1 MKKRFQEWFY
11 TLLTN
16 DKYSDFDSRK
26 SFNRVYNSSSDVLFH
41 QTNGSSASLMAP
53 ERDSTD
59 IDLASRLEGVHEVRL
74 AWRHIKNW
82 ILKNFPEVES
92 TLQSPCT
99 NSDLA
104 EVQKDLGIILP
115 SCVLEFYKLTDGQ
128 EFLQGSVGLIY
139 GLRLLPIDQVV
150 VETENW
156 RKVVHSTPQQASTH
170 PQRRTLLQLGKAQV
184 SESDLTSHSSSSV
197 DLFESTSKPD
207 IHDNS
212 RTASD
217 TSSFSHSFIPRQRSI
232 PPGAIHESYAHDM
245 WIPLVTDGVGNCI
258 GIDLSPPPNGPGVV
272 GQVIL
277 FGREF
282 DTKYQVAKTWGDFL
296 LIFANDLENGNF
308 NLKQPTE
315 DMNYGDMLFGS
326 IGELVFYDKDTKE
339 ELDYFEVL
347 KRRTMKQWLSSIDE
361 SQQSETVKTLIN
373 QFRSKKTMLVPLKEM
388 SVDDVIRSNL
398 ASIDTINEPLNLK
411 RSKLTVKTTSKSSSE
426 NDKPD
431 LKSPLSQE
439 IEFDL
444 ADSES

>member
-41 QTNGSSASLMAP
+41 QTNASSASLMAP
-53 ERDSTD
+53 ERNSAD
-59 IDLASRLEGVHEVRL
+59 IDLASQMDGVHEVRL

-82 ILKNFPEVES
+82 ALKHFPEVES

-115 SCVLEFYKLTDGQ
+115 NCVREFYKLTDGQ

-156 RKVVHSTPQQASTH
+156 RKVVHSTAQQAPGH
-170 PQRRTLLQLGKAQV
+170 HQKRTLLQLGKAQV
-184 SESDLTSHSSSSV
+184 HQVSQSDLTSHSSSSV

-207 IHDNS
+207 SDS
-212 RTASD
+212 RTD
-217 TSSFSHSFIPRQRSI
+217 TSSFSHSFIPKQRSI
-232 PPGAIHESYAHDM
+232 PPGAIHDTYAHDM

-258 GIDLSPPPNGPGVV
+258 GIDLSPPPNGPGVL

-308 NLKQPTE
+308 NVKQPTE
-315 DMNYGDMLFGS
+315 DMDYGDMLFGS
-326 IGELVFYDKDTKE
+326 IGELVFYDKETKE

-347 KRRTMKQWLSSIDE
+347 KRRAMKQWLSSIDE
-361 SQQSETVKTLIN
+361 SQQTETVKSLIS
-373 QFRSKKTMLVPLKEM
+373 QFRAKKTMLVPLKEM

-398 ASIDTINEPLNLK
+398 ASIDTINEPLNMK
-411 RSKLTVKTTSKSSSE
+411 QRSKLVVKTTSKTSSD
-426 NDKPD
+426 NDKSD

>member
-41 QTNGSSASLMAP
+41 QTNASSASLMAP
-53 ERDSTD
+53 ERNSAD
-59 IDLASRLEGVHEVRL
+59 IDLASQMDGVHEVRL

-82 ILKNFPEVES
+82 ALKHFPEVES

-99 NSDLA
+99 DSDLA

-115 SCVLEFYKLTDGQ
+115 NCVLEFYKLTDGQ

-156 RKVVHSTPQQASTH
+156 RKVVHSTAQQAPGH
-170 PQRRTLLQLGKAQV
+170 HQKRTLLQLGKAQVHQV

-207 IHDNS
+207 SDS
-212 RTASD
+212 RTD
-217 TSSFSHSFIPRQRSI
+217 TSSFSHSFIPKQRSI
-232 PPGAIHESYAHDM
+232 PPGAIHDTYAHDM

-258 GIDLSPPPNGPGVV
+258 GIDLSPPPNGPGVL

-308 NLKQPTE
+308 NVKQPTE
-315 DMNYGDMLFGS
+315 DMDYGDMLFGS
-326 IGELVFYDKDTKE
+326 IGELVFYDKETKE

-347 KRRTMKQWLSSIDE
+347 KRRAMKQWLSSIDE
-361 SQQSETVKTLIN
+361 SQQTETVKSLIS
-373 QFRSKKTMLVPLKEM
+373 QFRAKKTMLVPLKEM

-398 ASIDTINEPLNLK
+398 ASIDTINEPLNMK
-411 RSKLTVKTTSKSSSE
+411 QRSKLVVKTTSKTSSD
-426 NDKPD
+426 NDKSD

>member
-59 IDLASRLEGVHEVRL
+59 IDLASRMEGVHEVRL

-150 VETENW
+150 VETE
-156 RKVVHSTPQQASTH
+156 SIH
-170 PQRRTLLQLGKAQV
+170 PSPKTNIA
-184 SESDLTSHSSSSV
+184 
-197 DLFESTSKPD
+197 
-207 IHDNS
+207 
-212 RTASD
+212 
-217 TSSFSHSFIPRQRSI
+217 
-232 PPGAIHESYAHDM
+232 AI
-245 WIPLVTDGVGNCI
+245 G
-258 GIDLSPPPNGPGVV
+258 
-272 GQVIL
+272 
-277 FGREF
+277 
-282 DTKYQVAKTWGDFL
+282 
-296 LIFANDLENGNF
+296 
-308 NLKQPTE
+308 
-315 DMNYGDMLFGS
+315 
-326 IGELVFYDKDTKE
+326 
-339 ELDYFEVL
+339 
-347 KRRTMKQWLSSIDE
+347 
-361 SQQSETVKTLIN
+361 
-373 QFRSKKTMLVPLKEM
+373 
-388 SVDDVIRSNL
+388 
-398 ASIDTINEPLNLK
+398 
-411 RSKLTVKTTSKSSSE
+411 
-426 NDKPD
+426 
-431 LKSPLSQE
+431 
-439 IEFDL
+439 
-444 ADSES
+444 

>member
-41 QTNGSSASLMAP
+41 QTNASSASLMAP
-53 ERDSTD
+53 ERNSAD
-59 IDLASRLEGVHEVRL
+59 IDLASQMDGVHEVRL

-82 ILKNFPEVES
+82 ALKHFPEVES

-115 SCVLEFYKLTDGQ
+115 NCVLEFYKLTDGQ

-156 RKVVHSTPQQASTH
+156 RKVVHSTAQQAPGH
-170 PQRRTLLQLGKAQV
+170 HQKRTLLQLGKAQVHQV

-207 IHDNS
+207 SDS
-212 RTASD
+212 RTD
-217 TSSFSHSFIPRQRSI
+217 TSSFSHSFIPKQRSI
-232 PPGAIHESYAHDM
+232 PPGAIHDTYAHDM

-258 GIDLSPPPNGPGVV
+258 GIDLSPPPNGPGVL

-308 NLKQPTE
+308 HVKQPTE
-315 DMNYGDMLFGS
+315 DMDYGDMLFGS
-326 IGELVFYDKDTKE
+326 IGELVFYDKETKE

-347 KRRTMKQWLSSIDE
+347 KRRAMKQWLSSIDE
-361 SQQSETVKTLIN
+361 SQQTETVKSLIS
-373 QFRSKKTMLVPLKEM
+373 QFRAKKTMLVPLKEM

-398 ASIDTINEPLNLK
+398 ASIDTINEPLNMK
-411 RSKLTVKTTSKSSSE
+411 QRSKLVVKTTSKTSSD
-426 NDKPD
+426 NDKSD

>member
-11 TLLTN
+11 TLSTN

-41 QTNGSSASLMAP
+41 QTNASSASLMAP
-53 ERDSTD
+53 ERNSAD
-59 IDLASRLEGVHEVRL
+59 IDLASQMDGVHEVRL

-82 ILKNFPEVES
+82 ASKHFPEVES

-99 NSDLA
+99 DSDLA

-115 SCVLEFYKLTDGQ
+115 NCVSEFYKLTDGQ

-156 RKVVHSTPQQASTH
+156 RKVVHSTAQQAPGH
-170 PQRRTLLQLGKAQV
+170 HQKRTLSQLGKAQVHQV

-207 IHDNS
+207 SDS
-212 RTASD
+212 RTD
-217 TSSFSHSFIPRQRSI
+217 TSSFSHSFIPKQRSI
-232 PPGAIHESYAHDM
+232 PPGAIHDTYAHDM

-258 GIDLSPPPNGPGVV
+258 GIDLSPPPNGPGVS

-308 NLKQPTE
+308 NVKQPTE
-315 DMNYGDMLFGS
+315 DMDYGDMLFGS
-326 IGELVFYDKDTKE
+326 IGELVFYDKETKE

-347 KRRTMKQWLSSIDE
+347 KRRAMKQWLSSIDE
-361 SQQSETVKTLIN
+361 SQQTETVKSLIS
-373 QFRSKKTMLVPLKEM
+373 QFRAKKTMLVPLKEM

-398 ASIDTINEPLNLK
+398 ASIDTINEPLNMK
-411 RSKLTVKTTSKSSSE
+411 QRSKLVVKTTSKTSSD
-426 NDKPD
+426 NDKSD

>member
-41 QTNGSSASLMAP
+41 QTNASSASLMAP
-53 ERDSTD
+53 ERNSAD
-59 IDLASRLEGVHEVRL
+59 IDLASQMDGVHEVRL

-82 ILKNFPEVES
+82 ALKHFPEVES

-99 NSDLA
+99 DSDLA

-115 SCVLEFYKLTDGQ
+115 NCVLEFYKLTDGQ

-156 RKVVHSTPQQASTH
+156 RKVVHSTAQQAPGH
-170 PQRRTLLQLGKAQV
+170 HQKRTLLQLGKAQV
-184 SESDLTSHSSSSV
+184 HQVSQSDLTSHSSSSV

-207 IHDNS
+207 SDS
-212 RTASD
+212 RTD
-217 TSSFSHSFIPRQRSI
+217 TSSFSHSFIPKQRSI
-232 PPGAIHESYAHDM
+232 PPGAIHDTYAHDM

-258 GIDLSPPPNGPGVV
+258 GIDLSPPPNGPGVL

-308 NLKQPTE
+308 NVKQPTE
-315 DMNYGDMLFGS
+315 DMDYGDMLFGS
-326 IGELVFYDKDTKE
+326 IGELVFYDKETKE

-347 KRRTMKQWLSSIDE
+347 KRRAMKQWLSSIDE
-361 SQQSETVKTLIN
+361 SQQTETVKSLIS
-373 QFRSKKTMLVPLKEM
+373 QFRAKKTMLVPLKEM

-398 ASIDTINEPLNLK
+398 ASIDTINEPLNMK
-411 RSKLTVKTTSKSSSE
+411 QRSKLVVKTTSKTSSD
-426 NDKPD
+426 NDKSD

>member
-41 QTNGSSASLMAP
+41 QTNASSASLMAP
-53 ERDSTD
+53 ERNSAD
-59 IDLASRLEGVHEVRL
+59 IDLASQMDGVHEVRL

-82 ILKNFPEVES
+82 ALKHFPEVES

-115 SCVLEFYKLTDGQ
+115 NCVLEFYKLTDGQ

-156 RKVVHSTPQQASTH
+156 RKVVHSTAQQAPGH
-170 PQRRTLLQLGKAQV
+170 HQKRTLLQLGKAQV
-184 SESDLTSHSSSSV
+184 HQVSQSDLTSHSSSSV

-207 IHDNS
+207 SDS
-212 RTASD
+212 RTD
-217 TSSFSHSFIPRQRSI
+217 TSSFSHSFIPKQRSI
-232 PPGAIHESYAHDM
+232 PPGAIHDTYAHDM

-258 GIDLSPPPNGPGVV
+258 GIDLSPPPNGPGVL

-308 NLKQPTE
+308 NVKQPTE
-315 DMNYGDMLFGS
+315 DMDYGDMLFGS
-326 IGELVFYDKDTKE
+326 IGELVFYDKETKE

-347 KRRTMKQWLSSIDE
+347 KRRAMKQWLSSIDE
-361 SQQSETVKTLIN
+361 SQQTETVKSLIS
-373 QFRSKKTMLVPLKEM
+373 QFRAKKTMLVPLKEM

-398 ASIDTINEPLNLK
+398 ASIDTINEPLNMK
-411 RSKLTVKTTSKSSSE
+411 QRSKLVVKTTSKTSSD
-426 NDKPD
+426 NDKSD